1 MVENDLF
8 PAIAESE
15 EMLSSSP
22 KNNFWQMFLR
32 FFLRRVWWIGG
43 ITFFTTTVALVIA
56 FLKPSIYKGNFY
68 LLVEPITAA
77 GKLSNSSTLTRTEG
91 IPEEALVSLDY
102 PTNLIFL
109 QSPGMTLRIAQDV
122 SKKID
127 RKQVNEIWKDLR
139 ENFEVEWARSPTTG
153 PTKIFKVSYKG
164 EDPTEV
170 QTVLDIASE
179 TFVKYSTEDR
189 ETSIKAGVKFI
200 DKQLP
205 ALQQTLNNLKNK
217 QKQIRQQYDL
227 VDPTAK
233 NALLLEQVDEL
244 SKQKATIERQ
254 LLSLKTLSKSLQQQL
269 GISSEDALV
278 LASLNQDPERLSLQK
293 ELLDIQ
299 SQLINTQSVFTD
311 KSVRVE
317 NLEERS
323 RNVSNLLRKRTQEL
337 LKQFST
343 SVSINSPIL
352 GDFQDPIRLKLIEQ
366 FVDTTNQI
374 KALESQLPSLSS
386 ERQQVDDTVKKLP
399 IIINQYTA
407 LEREIKL
414 TEEVLDKLLVQ
425 RETLK
430 VESAQELPWQL
441 ISKPQIPL
449 DEKGLPSGEAPKRL
463 NIILAGFGG
472 GLLLSTLFTFFW
484 EKYKDIFFSADD
496 VEDILA
502 LPLFGRVPKYHN
514 SVVSKSPPFSLK
526 KSQQSKVS
534 KQPKISKQASTSQKL
549 ESLERLE
556 NDATLAPSKN
566 IADKSLNNNSLP
578 LNWLVFV
585 NVFDD
590 MYAELSFYYRTPPL
604 RAITISSIEP
614 GDGQSLVALNL
625 AIAATKKGK
634 RVLLVDA
641 SGKKSTLC
649 HRLNLTG
656 QKGFNYL
663 LTHNV
668 DLESVIQEVPQ
679 NSNLYVVASSTEDRI
694 SSQHLWSKMEYIMSE
709 FQERF
714 DLVIYD
720 LPHFNETTDVYFM
733 TACTDGMLL
742 VVGVNKTKQS
752 SAKKVLKKAS
762 DLRLPLLGAIANFVE
777 ME

>member
-8 PAIAESE
+8 PAIAETE
-15 EMLSSSP
+15 ETLQQLP
-22 KNNFWQMFLR
+22 LYKTFFWKFFIR
-32 FFLRRVWWIGG
+32 FFLRRIWWIGG
-43 ITFFTTTVALVIA
+43 ITFFTTTVVLVIA

-91 IPEEALVSLDY
+91 IPQEALVSLDY

-122 SKKID
+122 SKKIS
-127 RKQVNEIWKDLR
+127 RRPINAIWKDLR
-139 ENFEVEWARSPTTG
+139 ENFEVEWVKSSTTG
-153 PTKIFKVSYKG
+153 PTKIFRVTYKG

-244 SKQKATIERQ
+244 SKQKSTIERQ

-463 NIILAGFGG
+463 NLILAGFGG
-472 GLLLSTLFTFFW
+472 GLLLSTLLAFFW
-484 EKYKDIFFSADD
+484 EKYKDVFFSAEDI
-496 VEDILA
+496 EDILA
-502 LPLFGRVPKYHN
+502 LPVFGRVPKYDT
-514 SVVSKSPPFSLK
+514 SVVSKSRPFSLK

-534 KQPKISKQASTSQKL
+534 KQPKISKQPNKSQKL

-556 NDATLAPSKN
+556 NAATLA
-566 IADKSLNNNSLP
+566 DKSWNNNSLP

-614 GDGQSLVALNL
+614 GDGQSLIALNL

-641 SGKKSTLC
+641 SGKRSTLC

-679 NSNLYVVASSTEDRI
+679 NSNLYVVASPTEDRI
-694 SSQHLWSKMEYIMSE
+694 SSQHLWSRMEYIMSE
-709 FQERF
+709 LQERF

-733 TACTDGMLL
+733 TSCTDGMLL

-762 DLRLPLLGAIANFVE
+762 DLRLPLLGVIANFVE
-777 ME
+777 PE

>member
-1 MVENDLF
+1 MVENESF
-8 PAIAESE
+8 PAIAETE
-15 EMLSSSP
+15 EMLPSSP

-32 FFLRRVWWIGG
+32 FSLRRIWWISG

-56 FLKPSIYKGNFY
+56 FLRPSIYTGNFY

-91 IPEEALVSLDY
+91 IPQEALVSLDY

-122 SKKID
+122 SKKIP
-127 RKQVNEIWKDLR
+127 NTNINTIWKDLR
-139 ENFEVEWARSPTTG
+139 ENFEVEWVRSAEIG

-170 QTVLDIASE
+170 QAVLDIASK
-179 TFVKYSTEDR
+179 TFVKYSSEDR

-217 QKQIRQQYDL
+217 QKQIRQEYDL
-227 VDPTAK
+227 VDPSAK
-233 NALLLEQVDEL
+233 NALLLEQVDDL
-244 SKQKATIERQ
+244 SKQKSTIQRQ

-269 GISSEDALV
+269 GISSADALI

-311 KSVRVE
+311 KSIRVE

-323 RNVSNLLRKRTQEL
+323 RNVNNLLRKRTQEL

-343 SVSINSPIL
+343 SFSIDSPVL
-352 GDFQDPIRLKLIEQ
+352 SDFQDPIRLKLIEQ

-374 KALESQLPSLSS
+374 KALESQLPSLIS

-399 IIINQYTA
+399 TIINQYTA

-414 TEEVLDKLLVQ
+414 TEEVLDKLLIQ

-449 DEKGLPSGEAPKRL
+449 DEKGLPTGDAPKRL
-463 NIILAGFGG
+463 NLILAGFGG
-472 GLLLSTLFTFFW
+472 GLLLSTLLAFFW

-496 VEDILA
+496 IEDILA
-502 LPLFGRVPKYHN
+502 LPLFGKVPRYDT
-514 SVVSKSPPFSLK
+514 SIFLKSRPFNLK
-526 KSQQSKVS
+526 KSQQSKALT
-534 KQPKISKQASTSQKL
+534 KPKKSQKL
-549 ESLERLE
+549 EPLERLKKV
-556 NDATLAPSKN
+556 DTLDLSNN
-566 IADKSLNNNSLP
+566 IADKSWNSNSP
-578 LNWLVFV
+578 PPNWLVFV

-604 RAITISSIEP
+604 RAITISSVEP
-614 GDGQSLVALNL
+614 GDGQSLIALNL

-634 RVLLVDA
+634 KVLLVDA

-663 LTHNV
+663 LTHNI
-668 DLESVIQEVPQ
+668 DLESVIQQVPQ
-679 NSNLYVVASSTEDRI
+679 NSNLYVVASSTEDRL
-694 SSQHLWSKMEYIMSE
+694 SSQHLWSRMEYVMSE
-709 FQERF
+709 LQERF

-733 TACTDGMLL
+733 TSCTDGMLL

-762 DLRLPLLGAIANFVE
+762 DLRLPLLGTIANFVDIE
-777 ME
+777 

>member
-8 PAIAESE
+8 PAIAETE
-15 EMLSSSP
+15 ETLQQLP
-22 KNNFWQMFLR
+22 LYKTFFWKFFIR
-32 FFLRRVWWIGG
+32 FFLRRIWWIGG
-43 ITFFTTTVALVIA
+43 ITFFTTTVVLVIA

-91 IPEEALVSLDY
+91 IPQEALVSLDY

-122 SKKID
+122 SKKIS
-127 RKQVNEIWKDLR
+127 RRPINAIWKDLR
-139 ENFEVEWARSPTTG
+139 ENFEVEWVKSSTTG
-153 PTKIFKVSYKG
+153 PTKIFRVTYKG

-244 SKQKATIERQ
+244 SKQKSTIERQ

-463 NIILAGFGG
+463 NLILAGFGG
-472 GLLLSTLFTFFW
+472 GLLLSTLLAFFW
-484 EKYKDIFFSADD
+484 EKYKDVFFSAEDI
-496 VEDILA
+496 EDILA
-502 LPLFGRVPKYHN
+502 LPVFGRVPKYN
-514 SVVSKSPPFSLK
+514 TSVVSKSRPFSLK

-534 KQPKISKQASTSQKL
+534 KQPKISKQPNKSQKL

-556 NDATLAPSKN
+556 NAATLA
-566 IADKSLNNNSLP
+566 DKSWNNNSLP

-614 GDGQSLVALNL
+614 GDGQSLIALNL

-649 HRLNLTG
+649 HRFNLTG

-663 LTHNV
+663 LTHNI

-679 NSNLYVVASSTEDRI
+679 NSNLYVVASSTEDKI

-709 FQERF
+709 LQERF
-714 DLVIYD
+714 DLVIYE

-733 TACTDGMLL
+733 TSCTDGMLL

-777 ME
+777 IE

>member
-8 PAIAESE
+8 PAIAETE
-15 EMLSSSP
+15 EMLPSSP
-22 KNNFWQMFLR
+22 KNNFWQMFVR
-32 FFLRRVWWIGG
+32 FSLRRIWWIGG
-43 ITFFTTTVALVIA
+43 ITFFTTTVGLAIA
-56 FLKPSIYKGNFY
+56 FLKPSIYAGNFY

-91 IPEEALVSLDY
+91 IPQEALVSLDY

-122 SKKID
+122 SKQIS
-127 RKQVNEIWKDLR
+127 RRPINAVWKDLR
-139 ENFEVEWARSPTTG
+139 ENFEVEWVRSSATG
-153 PTKIFKVSYKG
+153 PTKIFKVTYKG

-179 TFVKYSTEDR
+179 TFVKYSSEDR

-233 NALLLEQVDEL
+233 NALLLEQVDDL
-244 SKQKATIERQ
+244 SKQKSTIERQ
-254 LLSLKTLSKSLQQQL
+254 LLSLKTLSTSLQQQL
-269 GISSEDALV
+269 GISSQDALV

-317 NLEERS
+317 SLEERS

-343 SVSINSPIL
+343 SVSIDSPIL
-352 GDFQDPIRLKLIEQ
+352 SDFQDPIRLKLIEQ

-399 IIINQYTA
+399 SIINQYTA

-414 TEEVLDKLLVQ
+414 AEEVLDKLLIQ

-449 DEKGLPSGEAPKRL
+449 DEKGLPTGDAPKRL

-472 GLLLSTLFTFFW
+472 GLLLSTLLAFFW

-502 LPLFGRVPKYHN
+502 LPLFGRVPKYDT
-514 SVVSKSPPFSLK
+514 SVFSKSLPFSLK
-526 KSQQSKVS
+526 KFQRSKAS
-534 KQPKISKQASTSQKL
+534 KQPKKSQKL
-549 ESLERLE
+549 ERLERLE
-556 NDATLAPSKN
+556 NVATRDLPKN
-566 IADKSLNNNSLP
+566 IADKSWNSNSP
-578 LNWLVFV
+578 PSNWLVFV

-604 RAITISSIEP
+604 RAITISSVEA
-614 GDGQSLVALNL
+614 GDGQSLIALNL

-641 SGKKSTLC
+641 SGKNSTLC

-663 LTHNV
+663 LTHNI
-668 DLESVIQEVPQ
+668 DLESVIQQVPQ

-694 SSQHLWSKMEYIMSE
+694 SSQHLWSRMEYIMSE
-709 FQERF
+709 LQERF

-733 TACTDGMLL
+733 TSCTDGMLL

-752 SAKKVLKKAS
+752 AAKKVLKKAT

-777 ME
+777 IE